1 MQVSTKGR
9 YALRLMVDLGSA
21 EPDYYTPLREVSERQ
36 SISEKYLEQ
45 IVRPL
50 SKAGLVTSARGVFGG
65 YKLAQDPENIT
76 VGQILRSVE
85 GELAPIPCS
94 KREAECIR
102 AKTCVTKDVWQSIKE
117 SVDQVVDN
125 ITLQELVNRSSQ
137 NRGACP
143 SELV

>member
-21 EPDYYTPLREVSERQ
+21 QADYYTPLREVSERQ
-36 SISEKYLEQ
+36 AISEKYLEQ

-50 SKAGLVTSARGVFGG
+50 SKAGLVVSARGVFGG
-65 YKLAQDPENIT
+65 YRLALEPKNIT

-85 GELAPIPCS
+85 GELAPVPCS
-94 KREAECIR
+94 KNDAECIR
-102 AKTCVTKDVWQSIKE
+102 THSCATKDVWQSIKE

-125 ITLQELVNRSSQ
+125 ITLEELVNRSAQ

-143 SELV
+143 SELM